1 MTWNKTGPLVADLTW
16 DQVKVRLA
24 RGALAILPVGA
35 GAKQHGLHLPMN
47 TDQIVAEHLAHALA
61 SRFDAL
67 IWPTLT
73 YGFYPAF
80 TAYAGSVSL
89 TAETFKAMV
98 GEIIDSLLGFGAP
111 RVLILDTGLSTNWP
125 VGKAISECANGSQVR
140 HLKVFSG
147 QRFLEA
153 AEALREQPLGSH
165 ADELETSLMLA
176 IAPERVDMTRASASP
191 ISAGRP
197 VPGPLTPDDPTSSN
211 YSPSGSL
218 GDPTLASR
226 EKGLSLLRAIMDDLQ
241 EGAS

>member
-47 TDQIVAEHLAHALA
+47 ADQIVAEHLAHALA

-67 IWPTLT
+67 IGRLT

-125 VGKAISECANGSQVR
+125 IGKAISECANGSQVR

-147 QRFLEA
+147 QRFLEG
-153 AEALREQPLGSH
+153 AEALREQTLGSH

-191 ISAGRP
+191 IAAGRP

-226 EKGLSLLRAIMDDLQ
+226 EKGLSLLRAILDDLQ

>member
-1 MTWNKTGPLVADLTW
+1 MTQSGTSHLVSHLAW
-16 DQVKVRLA
+16 DQIKRRLA
-24 RGALAILPVGA
+24 QGAGAILPIGA
-35 GAKQHGLHLPMN
+35 GAKQHGLHLPMK

-61 SRFDAL
+61 RRFDAL

-89 TAETFKAMV
+89 AAQTFKATV
-98 GEIIDSLLGFGAP
+98 REIIDGLAGFGAT
-111 RVLILDTGLSTNWP
+111 RILIIDTGFSTNWP
-125 VGKAISECANGSQVR
+125 VGKAVSESVNGPQVR
-140 HLKVFSG
+140 HLKVFAG

-176 IAPERVDMTRASASP
+176 IAPEWVDMTRAIASP
-191 ISAGRP
+191 ITAGRP

-226 EKGLSLLRAIMDDLQ
+226 EKGLRLLNAILDDLQ
-241 EGAS
+241 NGAS